1 MYTSYKKANMS
12 DSTLLNSLP
21 RIYFDRKKSRGISYV
36 KAFDGNAWDGQKGY
50 AVKLN
55 TRTIGVID
63 SPDAEGLIRFNNEFL
78 TQRPDFKDVA
88 VVCYLNTDTGKHEFR
103 IEHNLSSKVV
113 TKHIK
118 ACSHEVKHVYSIG
131 NYLVYMKLLEGDPLL
146 KSLKDCFPESWD
158 VILSLAFYCLEDGDF
173 TSNRYA
179 LYAQAHKLPC
189 QEELTPTAITRLF
202 QSISKENELNFF
214 TKYMEELYCSH
225 ELPTRRF
232 WALDSTSIST
242 YAKLNDADRGHNK
255 QQENIPQI
263 NVLMVTDQKTGR
275 PIFYNRF
282 NGSIPDV
289 STVTS
294 TFETLLH
301 LGTRSFVAVMDR
313 GYYSLD
319 NMNFIIGAGYHF
331 LLCVPLDKV
340 SIFQETIEEAAVAFL
355 TGDKYVSAIDENV
368 FTKLQDFT
376 FKINGK
382 TVHKKLFVHVFYD
395 QERAGAFTKKIQKR
409 RNDIMQMLKDG
420 MTLDATNKSFADK
433 YLIQDENGGI
443 TLNNKAFQEA
453 NQHAGIFVLVSDSV
467 KDGKQAYYG
476 YKDRRT
482 VEDCFLD
489 LKVKMCCDRFR
500 TSSEDSL
507 VGKCFVEFV
516 ALSLYMRMER
526 DLRKLLDKNK
536 PIPHH
541 SVKTIIKELDG
552 ITEIGFA
559 DSFITIKPI
568 SKTQRECLKI
578 FNTEEPVSKYVENI
592 AVPNMI
598 KYARKPHGDKA
609 TN

>member
-50 AVKLN
+50 AVKIN

-63 SPDAEGLIRFNNEFL
+63 SPDAQGLIRFNNEFL
-78 TQRPDFKDVA
+78 TQRPDFKNVA

-146 KSLKDCFPESWD
+146 KSLKECFPENWD
-158 VILSLAFYCLEDGDF
+158 AILSLAFYCLEDGDF

-179 LYAQAHKLPC
+179 LYAQEHKLPC
-189 QEELTPTAITRLF
+189 QEELTPTAVTRLF
-202 QSISKENELNFF
+202 QSISKEDELNFF

-255 QQENIPQI
+255 QQEKIPQI

-294 TFETLLH
+294 TIETLLH

-319 NMNFIIGAGYHF
+319 NMNFIVGAGYHF

-368 FTKLQDFT
+368 FTKLQEFT

-420 MTLDATNKSFADK
+420 MTLDATNQSFADE
-433 YLIQDENGGI
+433 YLVQDDNGGI
-443 TLNNKAFQEA
+443 TMNNKAFQEA
-453 NQHAGIFVLVSDSV
+453 NQHAGIFVLVSDTVS
-467 KDGKQAYYG
+467 DGKQAYYG

-482 VEDCFLD
+482 VEDCFLN

-516 ALSLYMRMER
+516 ALSLYMRMEH

-536 PIPHH
+536 PVPHH

-568 SKTQRECLKI
+568 SKTQRECLKL
-578 FNTEEPVSKYVENI
+578 FNTNEPVSKYVENI

-609 TN
+609 VN